1 MIKQLPLVMF
11 CQDKHWFA
19 LEAAYVVGQG
29 KVAILDAETP
39 VLDFSQLL
47 NPAAL
52 NPAAQVFLSSPS
64 QHWLGLVGSQQRW
77 LLGISAAAEWV
88 EMPVEQI
95 YALPPLLQ
103 ASRQFKA
110 LQAVAWYQQRLVNL
124 LDARVL
130 LNLASPLLTPVTPDA
145 SQVALPPNFAN

>member
-11 CQDKHWFA
+11 YQDKHWFA

-29 KVAILDAETP
+29 KVVSLDAETR
-39 VLDFSQLL
+39 VLNFSQLL
-47 NPAAL
+47 NPAAQ
-52 NPAAQVFLSSPS
+52 ASLSSLS
-64 QHWLGLVGSQQRW
+64 QHWLGLAGSQERW
-77 LLGISAAAEWV
+77 LLGISAAAELI

-110 LQAVAWYQQRLVNL
+110 LQAVAWYQQRLVSL

-130 LNLASPLLTPVTPDA
+130 LNLASPLLMPVTPDA
-145 SQVALPPNFAN
+145 SQVELLPNFAN

>member
-11 CQDKHWFA
+11 HQDKHWFA

-29 KVAILDAETP
+29 KAGLLDAETR

-47 NPAAL
+47 NL
-52 NPAAQVFLSSPS
+52 AAQASLSSLS
-64 QHWLGLVGSQQRW
+64 HHWLRLAGSQGRW
-77 LLGISAAAEWV
+77 LLGISAAAELI

-95 YALPPLLQ
+95 HALPPLLQ
-103 ASRQFKA
+103 ASREFKA
-110 LQAVAWYQQRLVNL
+110 LQAVAWYQQQLVSL

-130 LNLASPLLTPVTPDA
+130 LNLASPLLTLVAPDA
-145 SQVALPPNFAN
+145 NQVESLPSPAN